1 MGMSFNLAEWLTSP
15 FILMAASVFTGVL
28 LGRIRIGRFSFG
40 VSGALFTGLVIGW
53 LVYGKF
59 AMPYEGA
66 ADAPAHAANMLKN
79 GVIHID
85 FFYLFLILFV
95 AAVGLLASKDL
106 GAVVK
111 KYGVK
116 FIILGFLI
124 TFAGAAV
131 TYLMVLVSPGQDP
144 FTVSGVYVGAL
155 TSSPGLGAAIETVAR
170 YGAEAEAAVGAGYA
184 ISYPFGVL
192 VVILAVNFIPLIFSI
207 DLEREKEVFKR
218 EMAEARSAAGTRDI
232 PEVPFDTAGFV
243 LTILIGYTL
252 GSIKVYM
259 GPLGHFSLGSTGG
272 VLIGALL
279 LGYIGDI
286 GGIRFRMGSK
296 ILGVVR
302 EVSLA
307 FFLSIVGL
315 RYGYRVFDALISGG
329 AYLAF
334 VSLIVGIVAILAGYV
349 VGRHLFGINWV
360 MLSGSIC
367 GGMTSTP
374 GLGAAIDAVG
384 SDDPAAGYGAVYPF
398 ALLGMVIFSI
408 LLHRLP
414 MV

>member
-1 MGMSFNLAEWLTSP
+1 MGMEFDWVEWVTSP
-15 FILMAASVFTGVL
+15 FVLMAVSVFTGVL
-28 LGRIRIGRFSFG
+28 IGRIKVGRFSLG
-40 VSGALFTGLVIGW
+40 ISGALFTGLVVGW
-53 LVYGKF
+53 FIYNKF
-59 AMPYEGA
+59 ALPYEGTPEAPGYA
-66 ADAPAHAANMLKN
+66 AGILSD
-79 GVIHID
+79 GVVHID
-85 FFYLFLILFV
+85 FFYLFLMLFV
-95 AAVGLLASKDL
+95 ASVGLLASKDL

-131 TYLMVLVSPGQDP
+131 TYLMVLASPGQDP
-144 FTVSGVYVGAL
+144 FAVSGVYVGAL
-155 TSSPGLGAAIETVAR
+155 TSSPGLGAAIETVSR
-170 YGAEAEAAVGAGYA
+170 YGTDAEAAVGAGYA

-192 VVILAVNFIPLIFSI
+192 VVILAVNFIPLMLGI
-207 DLEREKEVFKR
+207 DMEREKEVFKR
-218 EMAEARSAAGTRDI
+218 EMAEARSAVGTREI
-232 PEVPFDTAGFV
+232 PEVSFDIAGFF
-243 LTILIGYTL
+243 LTIIIGYTI
-252 GSIKVYM
+252 GSIRVPM
-259 GPLGHFSLGSTGG
+259 GPLGFFSLGSTGG

-279 LGYIGDI
+279 LGYMGKL
-286 GGIRFRMGSK
+286 GGIHFRMGSK
-296 ILGVVR
+296 VLGVIR

-334 VSLIVGIVAILAGYV
+334 VSLVVGTLAILAGYL

-360 MLSGSIC
+360 MLSGAIC

-398 ALLGMVIFSI
+398 ALLGMVMFSI
-408 LLHRLP
+408 LLHRMP
-414 MV
+414 MS

>member
-1 MGMSFNLAEWLTSP
+1 VFGW
-15 FILMAASVFTGVL
+15 FI
-28 LGRIRIGRFSFG
+28 
-40 VSGALFTGLVIGW
+40 
-53 LVYGKF
+53 YNKF
-59 AMPYEGA
+59 ALPYEGA
-66 ADAPAHAANMLKN
+66 PEAPGYAAGILSD
-79 GVIHID
+79 GVVHID
-85 FFYLFLILFV
+85 FFYLFLMLFV
-95 AAVGLLASKDL
+95 ASVGLLASKDL

-131 TYLMVLVSPGQDP
+131 TYLMVLASPGQDP
-144 FTVSGVYVGAL
+144 FAVSGVYVGAL
-155 TSSPGLGAAIETVAR
+155 TSSPGLGAAIETVSR
-170 YGAEAEAAVGAGYA
+170 YGTDAEAAVGAGYA

-192 VVILAVNFIPLIFSI
+192 VVILAVNFIPLMLGI
-207 DLEREKEVFKR
+207 DMEREKEVFKR
-218 EMAEARSAAGTRDI
+218 EMAEARSAVGTREI
-232 PEVPFDTAGFV
+232 PEVSFDIAGFF
-243 LTILIGYTL
+243 LTIIIGYTI
-252 GSIKVYM
+252 GSIRVPM
-259 GPLGHFSLGSTGG
+259 GPLGFFSLGSTGG

-279 LGYIGDI
+279 LGYMGKL
-286 GGIRFRMGSK
+286 GGIHFRMGSRV
-296 ILGVVR
+296 LGVIR

-334 VSLIVGIVAILAGYV
+334 VSLVVGAAAILAGYL

-360 MLSGSIC
+360 MLSGAIC

-398 ALLGMVIFSI
+398 ALLGMVMFSI
-408 LLHRLP
+408 LLHRVP
-414 MV
+414 IS

>member
-1 MGMSFNLAEWLTSP
+1 MEMSFNLVEWLVSP

-28 LGRIRIGRFSFG
+28 LGRIKIGRFSFG

-170 YGAEAEAAVGAGYA
+170 YGSEAEAAVGAGYA

-207 DLEREKEVFKR
+207 DLEAEKEVFKR

-349 VGRHLFGINWV
+349 AGRHLFGINWV

>member
-1 MGMSFNLAEWLTSP
+1 MVFDWTEWITSP
-15 FILMAASVFTGVL
+15 FVLMAVSVFTGVL
-28 LGRIRIGRFSFG
+28 LGRIKVGRFSLG
-40 VSGALFTGLVIGW
+40 ISGALFTGLVVGW
-53 LVYGKF
+53 FIYSKF
-59 AMPYEGA
+59 ALPYEGTPDVPGYA
-66 ADAPAHAANMLKN
+66 AGILSD
-79 GVIHID
+79 GVVHID
-85 FFYLFLILFV
+85 FFYLFLMLFV

-116 FIILGFLI
+116 FIILGFII

-131 TYLMVLVSPGQDP
+131 TYLMVLASPGQDP
-144 FTVSGVYVGAL
+144 FAVSGVYVGAL
-155 TSSPGLGAAIETVAR
+155 TSSPGLGAAIETVSR
-170 YGAEAEAAVGAGYA
+170 YGTEAEAAVGAGYA

-192 VVILAVNFIPLIFSI
+192 VVILAVNFIPLMLGI
-207 DLEREKEVFKR
+207 DMEREKEVFKR
-218 EMAEARSAAGTRDI
+218 EMAEARSAAGTREV
-232 PEVPFDTAGFV
+232 PEVTFDIAGFF
-243 LTILIGYTL
+243 LTIIIGYTI
-252 GSIKVYM
+252 GSIRVPM
-259 GPLGHFSLGSTGG
+259 GPLGFFSLGSTGG

-279 LGYIGDI
+279 LGYMGKL
-286 GGIRFRMGSK
+286 GGIHFRMGSRV
-296 ILGVVR
+296 LGVIR

-334 VSLIVGIVAILAGYV
+334 VSLVVGAAAILAGYL

-360 MLSGSIC
+360 MLSGAIC

-398 ALLGMVIFSI
+398 ALLGMVMFSI
-408 LLHRLP
+408 LLHRVP
-414 MV
+414 IS